1 METKIRMVG
10 NSAGV
15 IIPAIILRKLKLH
28 LGDTLSIEEQDGEII
43 LAASKPRYSLEELLA
58 KCDASI
64 PIPEELYDWD
74 QAHPVGKET

>member
-15 IIPAIILRKLKLH
+15 IIPAIILRKLKLY
-28 LGDTLSIEEQDGEII
+28 LGDTLSIEEQDGKII

-64 PIPEELYDWD
+64 PKSEELYDWD
-74 QAHPVGKET
+74 QAHSVGKET